1 MPEAG
6 LELDRVAVAYA
17 GHTVVDDVS
26 LRVAPGGIVGLVG
39 ESGSGKTTLARAIVG
54 TVPLASG
61 AVRLDGAPLG
71 RWRSRADRRAVQL
84 VQQDPFASLNPLLT
98 VGQVLDELLRVHRLP
113 GGERTVNPSPELG
126 SQIHSSLRRRRA
138 EELIS
143 LVGLPSDAL
152 DRYPREFSGGQR
164 QRVAIARALA
174 VEPRVLVADEPTS
187 ALDVTVQ
194 RTVLGLFTELA
205 ERMRLAVLL
214 ISHDL
219 SVIHAVCDD
228 VAVLQ
233 NGRLVEHAPAG
244 RFFTHPANPYSR
256 RLLEAVPR
264 LPGASS

>member
-6 LELDRVAVAYA
+6 LELDRVTVAYA
-17 GHTVVDDVS
+17 GHAVVDDVS

-39 ESGSGKTTLARAIVG
+39 ESGSGKTSLARAIVG

-98 VGQVLDELLRVHRLP
+98 VGQVLDELLRVHGLP
-113 GGERTVNPSPELG
+113 AGGGSSTDYGARSSALRTG
-126 SQIHSSLRRRRA
+126 RA
-138 EELIS
+138 EELLG
-143 LVGLPSDAL
+143 LVGLEPDARH
-152 DRYPREFSGGQR
+152 RYPREFSGGQR
-164 QRVAIARALA
+164 QRIAIARALA

-233 NGRLVEHAPAG
+233 GGRLVEHAPAD